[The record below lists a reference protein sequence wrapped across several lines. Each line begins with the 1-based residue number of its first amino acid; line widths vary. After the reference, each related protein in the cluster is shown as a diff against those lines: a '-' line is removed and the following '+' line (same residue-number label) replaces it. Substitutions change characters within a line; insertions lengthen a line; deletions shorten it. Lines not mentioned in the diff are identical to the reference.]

1 MEFKIIVSP
10 SAQFEI
16 EEIADFYFNININV
30 LIQFN
35 ERLKEAYNS
44 LSINPYYQKRYKD
57 FHGIPLKQFPF
68 MVFYKI
74 EKDNRIV
81 KIISCFHTSKNPKKY
96 PI

>member
-1 MEFKIIVSP
+1 MDFKIIVSP
-10 SAQFEI
+10 SAQLEI
-16 EEIADFYFNININV
+16 EEIADFYFNINLKV

-35 ERLKEAYNS
+35 ERLKEAYTS
-44 LSINPYYQKRYKD
+44 LSINPYYQKHYKD

-68 MVFYKI
+68 MLFYKI

-81 KIISCFHTSKNPKKY
+81 KIISCFHTSQNPKKY